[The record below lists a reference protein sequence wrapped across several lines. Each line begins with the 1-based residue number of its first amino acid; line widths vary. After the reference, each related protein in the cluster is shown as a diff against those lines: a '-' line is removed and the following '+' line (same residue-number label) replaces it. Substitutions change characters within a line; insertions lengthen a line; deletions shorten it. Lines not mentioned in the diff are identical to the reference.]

1 MNRGGGVNALWTM
14 SPGRMQISGLLASAP
29 PGVAFARRIRYPV
42 GMTTLDLWK
51 KHPALVWSN
60 AQADDSVRIRAG
72 LLECRFPLIL
82 DIASVFGLA
91 RLREEWAA
99 LLQTADPE
107 IQRAAPFVER
117 ILRNLERGW
126 ALALTGN

>member
-1 MNRGGGVNALWTM
+1 MT
-14 SPGRMQISGLLASAP
+14 AP
-29 PGVAFARRIRYPV
+29 
-42 GMTTLDLWK
+42 DLWK
-51 KHPALVWSN
+51 KHPVLVWSN
-60 AQADDSVRIRAG
+60 DQADDTVRIRAG

-99 LLQTADPE
+99 LLQTPDQE
-107 IQRAAPFVER
+107 IRRATPFVER
-117 ILRNLERGW
+117 ILRNLEKGW

>member
-1 MNRGGGVNALWTM
+1 MT
-14 SPGRMQISGLLASAP
+14 AP
-29 PGVAFARRIRYPV
+29 
-42 GMTTLDLWK
+42 DLWNK
-51 KHPALVWSN
+51 YPALVWSN
-60 AQADDSVRIRAG
+60 SKASDTVRIRAG
-72 LLECRFPLIL
+72 LLECRFSLIL

-99 LLQTADPE
+99 LLQSPAPE
-107 IQRAAPFVER
+107 IRRATPFVER